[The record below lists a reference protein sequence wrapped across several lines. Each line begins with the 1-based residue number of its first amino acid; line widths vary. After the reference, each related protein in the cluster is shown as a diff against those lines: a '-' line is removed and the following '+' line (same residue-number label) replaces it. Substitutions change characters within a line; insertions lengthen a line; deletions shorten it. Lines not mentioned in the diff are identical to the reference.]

1 MAHVTRA
8 QGGPDVVFIE
18 DLTVCVKQVRLNREL
33 KLEVVAEV
41 VANMEII
48 IKCSTPAVTG
58 GAVFKDTIRV
68 GFFHLLMSWNVD
80 QAAGFFICLLGDIA
94 VALGAADSHFL
105 PLTIIGVGFNIVVFT
120 VIGHVAPCTLGV
132 PVHAAAGPVAP
143 VCFGALVAIE
153 DIKPFLLMWV
163 PGGIRGL
170 PAATASG
177 DEVLNQWL
185 DSNGHADRMWL
196 IVGGNREIFTFFGE
210 VPFFYAVEFFAG
222 ERLAIKG
229 EVEKSVGLAV
239 MGVLPV
245 VVDVLMT
252 FLAALGDAVLAREF
266 V

>member
-1 MAHVTRA
+1 MAHVAGA

-18 DLTVCVKQVRLNREL
+18 DLTVCVKQVRLGWKL
-33 KLEVVAEV
+33 KLKVITKFISDVEF
-41 VANMEII
+41 II
-48 IKCSTPAVTG
+48 HGRSTAVTG
-58 GAVFKDTIRV
+58 SAVFKDTIRV
-68 GFFHLLMSWNVD
+68 VFFHLLMCWNVD
-80 QAAGFFICLLGDIA
+80 QAAGFFVCLLGDVA

-105 PLTIIGVGFNIVVFT
+105 PLAVVAVGFNIVVFT

-143 VCFGALVAIE
+143 VCLGALVPIE
-153 DIKPFLLMWV
+153 DIKPLLLMRI

-177 DEVLNQWL
+177 DEVLDQWL
-185 DSNGHADRMWL
+185 DSNSHADRMWL
-196 IVGGNREIFTFFGE
+196 VVGGDGEIFAFFGE
-210 VPFFYAVEFFAG
+210 VPFFHAVEFFAG

>member
-58 GAVFKDTIRV
+58 GTVFKDTIRV
-68 GFFHLLMSWNVD
+68 VFFHLLMSWNVD
-80 QAAGFFICLLGDIA
+80 QAAGFFICLLGDVA

-105 PLTIIGVGFNIVVFT
+105 PLTIIGVGFNIVVFA

-196 IVGGNREIFTFFGE
+196 IVGGDGEIFTFFGE